1 MRGLPN
7 IAAMHLTTLKPD
19 DRDVAR
25 NTHRPNKDPSSTRKA
40 NHTHEKFITNRH
52 LGMASPFQLRE
63 WKPTRNYRVKL
74 NPLPLH
80 ADELH
85 PGDGSFI
92 PSRRISPLALLSYI
106 DKIPMRW
113 PQRCSNCALAP
124 GQRCINCQRTNRHM
138 KQLRVCAN

>member
-124 GQRCINCQRTNRHM
+124 GQRCINC
-138 KQLRVCAN
+138 